1 MWALSPLAAPVEA
14 LEEIL
19 ADVQTARP
27 TSTASLT
34 VGPMVGIDLAA
45 VFSLDVSLF
54 LNSWYNSPRRFR
66 PHNVSRVVS
75 PGNSEK

>member
-27 TSTASLT
+27 TATATLT
-34 VGPMVGIDLAA
+34 VGPMVGILTA
-45 VFSLDVSLF
+45 SE
-54 LNSWYNSPRRFR
+54 RFF
-66 PHNVSRVVS
+66 VCV
-75 PGNSEK
+75 KTCMKYL